1 MENVTAA
8 QVKDALER
16 VIASFQTV
24 LYEDDE
30 QFLENMKT
38 KNLEGDDIRRYQHWE
53 WTQGVGLYGFW
64 RLFEATK
71 KPEYLDILKRFYEK
85 QMEVG
90 LPGKNI
96 NPVPPL
102 LAMSYFAEYTK
113 NDEYLAICD
122 EWAESIMH
130 DFLRTEEGGL
140 QHKTSDTMNN
150 GELWDDTLFM
160 TVLFLANM
168 GRIRGNKEYI
178 EEAQYQFLLH
188 VKYLTDKKTGMWFHG
203 WTFDGHHN
211 FAEALWGRGNCWITM
226 AIPEFLDMVECP
238 TAVRRILEES
248 ERAQV
253 NALMRFQDESG
264 MWHTLVDD
272 PTSYVEASATCGFAY
287 GILRAVD
294 LGIVDKSC
302 ANSAMKALA
311 PILKCVSEE
320 GKVEQVSYGTP
331 MGRESKDFYKQIP
344 LIPMPYGQALA
355 ILFFMEALKLCK

>member
-8 QVKDALER
+8 QVKDALEC

-96 NPVPPL
+96 NTVTPL

-122 EWAESIMH
+122 EWTESIMH

-140 QHKTSDTMNN
+140 QITIDGLMVKKVVEYTVNRISDAASIISFFISS
-150 GELWDDTLFM
+150 GFEKK
-160 TVLFLANM
+160 
-168 GRIRGNKEYI
+168 IK
-178 EEAQYQFLLH
+178 EEAERLESFI
-188 VKYLTDKKTGMWFHG
+188 DER
-203 WTFDGHHN
+203 D
-211 FAEALWGRGNCWITM
+211 
-226 AIPEFLDMVECP
+226 EFL
-238 TAVRRILEES
+238 
-248 ERAQV
+248 
-253 NALMRFQDESG
+253 
-264 MWHTLVDD
+264 
-272 PTSYVEASATCGFAY
+272 
-287 GILRAVD
+287 
-294 LGIVDKSC
+294 
-302 ANSAMKALA
+302 
-311 PILKCVSEE
+311 
-320 GKVEQVSYGTP
+320 GK
-331 MGRESKDFYKQIP
+331 
-344 LIPMPYGQALA
+344 
-355 ILFFMEALKLCK
+355 

>member
-96 NPVPPL
+96 NTVTPL

-113 NDEYLAICD
+113 MM
-122 EWAESIMH
+122 SIWQSVTSG
-130 DFLRTEEGGL
+130 LR
-140 QHKTSDTMNN
+140 
-150 GELWDDTLFM
+150 
-160 TVLFLANM
+160 VLCTIFC
-168 GRIRGNKEYI
+168 
-178 EEAQYQFLLH
+178 AQR
-188 VKYLTDKKTGMWFHG
+188 K
-203 WTFDGHHN
+203 
-211 FAEALWGRGNCWITM
+211 
-226 AIPEFLDMVECP
+226 
-238 TAVRRILEES
+238 AVFSTR
-248 ERAQV
+248 
-253 NALMRFQDESG
+253 
-264 MWHTLVDD
+264 H
-272 PTSYVEASATCGFAY
+272 
-287 GILRAVD
+287 
-294 LGIVDKSC
+294 
-302 ANSAMKALA
+302 
-311 PILKCVSEE
+311 
-320 GKVEQVSYGTP
+320 
-331 MGRESKDFYKQIP
+331 
-344 LIPMPYGQALA
+344 LIP
-355 ILFFMEALKLCK
+355 

>member
-96 NPVPPL
+96 NTVTPL

-130 DFLRTEEGGL
+130 DFVRTEEGGL

-168 GRIRGNKEYI
+168 GRIRGKKEYI
-178 EEAQYQFLLH
+178 EEAQYQFILDFAAARTTLDDIL
-188 VKYLTDKKTGMWFHG
+188 VRQVLTLDYYLRDYARKRPS
-203 WTFDGHHN
+203 
-211 FAEALWGRGNCWITM
+211 FA
-226 AIPEFLDMVECP
+226 
-238 TAVRRILEES
+238 LE
-248 ERAQV
+248 
-253 NALMRFQDESG
+253 QD
-264 MWHTLVDD
+264 
-272 PTSYVEASATCGFAY
+272 SYKEEV
-287 GILRAVD
+287 RAVC
-294 LGIVDKSC
+294 L
-302 ANSAMKALA
+302 KAF
-311 PILKCVSEE
+311 PES
-320 GKVEQVSYGTP
+320 SY
-331 MGRESKDFYKQIP
+331 KDVIRDYHIEVFVPPFTDEKQFVLFDYQHRDP
-344 LIPMPYGQALA
+344 LDQNAEIRK
-355 ILFFMEALKLCK
+355 I